1 MQAVAMITGASR
13 GIGLATAEAFA
24 AAGYALLLCARDAAR
39 LRRVSHQF
47 AHIDHYADV
56 CNVAGADE
64 VLAFVKRAHERF
76 GRIDVLVNNA
86 GVAWAGEFIQQ
97 STASIAAQVD
107 VNLKGLMFVTRAVAP
122 LMCAQ
127 GGGAIVNISSG
138 AGLDGIEGLAAY
150 GASKFGVVGFTEAL
164 AQELAPYNVSAYAV
178 CPGRVATDMQ
188 EEVSGARVGLDPA
201 RVARLVLRLAAERP
215 AFKRCFVP

>member
-1 MQAVAMITGASR
+1 MQSVALITGASR
-13 GIGLATAEAFA
+13 GIGFAVAEAFA
-24 AAGYALLLCARDAAR
+24 AVGYGLALCARDGAR
-39 LRRVSHQF
+39 LALSARKF
-47 AHIDHYADV
+47 AGIAHYAEVCDV
-56 CNVAGADE
+56 TDAAQVQ
-64 VLAFVKRAHERF
+64 AFVEGTQDRL

-97 STASIAAQVD
+97 SISSIAAQVD
-107 VNLKGLMFVTRAVAP
+107 VNLKGLMFMTRTVAP

-127 GGGAIVNISSG
+127 GSGVVINVSSG
-138 AGLDGIEGLAAY
+138 AGVDGIEGLAAY

-164 AQELAPYNVSAYAV
+164 AQELAPYNVHAYAV

-188 EEVSGARVGLDPA
+188 EQVSGARVGMDSS